1 MAQRIDIQQDA
12 YGYQHYGLQSCILI
26 KSHPKRNLRE
36 NLLTEILL
44 SIWDDTYGHR
54 VINILA
60 EVKITYL
67 ASIIRSAGKIGR
79 ILNAYASILWIMKHL
94 YILCFSLGLLAA
106 CKDTIETTSPVR
118 ESITESVYAS
128 GILKSKNQYQVYA
141 TVNGLLDH
149 VYVDEGDTVKKG
161 SPLFTILNETST
173 LNRENAQLAAELAN
187 IRTNQGK
194 LDELKLNIDLAKS
207 KMINDSLLMVRQQGL
222 WGQNLGSKVEVER
235 SELNFQ
241 NAKTVYSSAKL
252 RYTDEKRRLDLLSR
266 QAQKNVE
273 ISKKNEGDFTITSNI
288 SGKIYSLL
296 KEQGEMVTTQT
307 PLGIIGDATDFI
319 LELQVDEY
327 DITLIRPGLPVKVTM
342 DSYKG
347 QVFDATITKVNPI
360 LNERSK
366 TATVEAVFVDPPAS
380 LYPNLTMEAN
390 IVLQVKED
398 VLTLPRKYILNDSLV
413 ITQDGDTLQIKTGL
427 KDYLKAE
434 ILEGVSEN
442 DVLVL
447 PRL

>member
-1 MAQRIDIQQDA
+1 
-12 YGYQHYGLQSCILI
+12 LC
-26 KSHPKRNLRE
+26 
-36 NLLTEILL
+36 
-44 SIWDDTYGHR
+44 
-54 VINILA
+54 
-60 EVKITYL
+60 
-67 ASIIRSAGKIGR
+67 
-79 ILNAYASILWIMKHL
+79 IMKHL
-94 YILCFSLGLLAA
+94 YILCFTLVLLTA
-106 CKDTIETTSPVR
+106 CKDTVETTSPIR

-128 GILKSKNQYQVYA
+128 GILKSKNQYQVFA
-141 TVNGLLDH
+141 TVNGILDRI
-149 VYVDEGDTVKKG
+149 YVDEGDTVKKG
-161 SPLFTILNETST
+161 TPLFSILNEAST
-173 LNRENAQLAAELAN
+173 LNRESAQLAAELAN
-187 IRTNQGK
+187 IRTNQGR
-194 LDELKLNIDLAKS
+194 LEELRLNIDLAKS
-207 KMINDSLLMVRQQGL
+207 KLINDSLLMVRQQGL
-222 WGQNLGSKVEVER
+222 WAQNLGSKVELER

-241 NAKTVYSSAKL
+241 NARTTYASARL
-252 RYTDEKRRLDLLSR
+252 RYTDEKRRLELLSK
-266 QAQKNVE
+266 QALKNVE

-327 DITLIRPGLPVKVTM
+327 DITLIRAGLPVKVTM

-390 IVLQVKED
+390 IVLQVKEN
-398 VLTLPRKYILNDSLV
+398 VLTLQRKYILNDSLV
-413 ITQDGDTLQIKTGL
+413 ITKDGDTLQIKTGL